1 MSNPLNV
8 FKGVRA
14 QMGLVLACPLI
25 ALGVII
31 YVTKAGLN
39 GTDEQFKHV
48 FGMMVPETEAVAAAE
63 NATTEAISSA
73 RAAVAFSDDAERNAA
88 IAQARAALKR
98 LEDAGQK
105 LHDVNVEHHPEEA
118 AEALASIKPIPATIR
133 PILALIERNTVIDS
147 ERALEMLKGD
157 ELKKACEPLQAMAE
171 EMRGSRADV
180 QNEAVAQVAG
190 LRRDIII
197 VSAAA
202 AALSL
207 ALGGFFALRLYARIN
222 NLTIRLKEI
231 AAGKGTLRDRRLTPP
246 DNAELGSLAT
256 SFNGFAAELNKL
268 LEQFD
273 NMAKEVR
280 DEAGTIAGAGEQMN
294 SSAKSQC
301 QQVAN
306 IAGAVDELAQA
317 ANEATTS
324 SQQASESAAR
334 AGDLARQG
342 REAVA
347 RTISV
352 MNSISE
358 AVNAGAASVSELGKR
373 SEQIGAI
380 INVINDIAD
389 QTNLLALNAAI
400 EAARAGEHGRGFAV
414 VADEVR
420 KLAERTT
427 SATKEVADSI
437 KMIQSET
444 ANAVKRMNA
453 GTTEVKTGISRA
465 GETTASLE
473 KIVSSVEQTT
483 GTFKAIAESISKQS
497 ELGTLIKDQISSI
510 SAAADESTRAAGSV
524 AGSSTKLADRAGKLR
539 ATIAEFARDHA

>member
-1 MSNPLNV
+1 MFNILG
-8 FKGVRA
+8 FLKGVRG
-14 QMGLVLACPLI
+14 QMALVLACPMF
-25 ALGVII
+25 ALVVI
-31 YVTKAGLN
+31 VSVSTSGLKS
-39 GTDEQFKHV
+39 TDEQFNQV
-48 FGMMVPETEAVAAAE
+48 FGMMVPETEAIASAE
-63 NATTEAISSA
+63 NATSEAISAA
-73 RAAVAFSDDAERNAA
+73 RAAISISDDAERAA
-88 IAQARAALKR
+88 VLSQARAAIKR

-105 LHDVNVEHHPEEA
+105 LHDVNVDHHPGEA
-118 AEALASIKPIPATIR
+118 AEALAAIKPIPDALR

-147 ERALEMLKGD
+147 EKAADMLKG
-157 ELKKACEPLQAMAE
+157 EALAKACQPLKAMAD
-171 EMRGSRADV
+171 EMRDSRKEV
-180 QNEAVAQVAG
+180 QQEAMGQVNTLRRNIVTVSAVAAG
-190 LRRDIII
+190 L
-197 VSAAA
+197 
-202 AALSL
+202 SL
-207 ALGGFFALRLYARIN
+207 VLGGFVALRLYSRIN
-222 NLTIRLKEI
+222 SLTGRLQEI
-231 AAGKGTLRDRRLTPP
+231 AAGKGNLSDRRLVPP

-273 NMAKEVR
+273 AMAKDVS
-280 DEAGTIAGAGEQMN
+280 DEAGTIAGAGEEMN
-294 SSAKSQC
+294 SSAKSQA
-301 QQVAN
+301 QQVTN

-317 ANEATTS
+317 VTEATAS
-324 SQQASESAAR
+324 SKQASESAAR
-334 AGDLARQG
+334 AGDLAREG

-347 RTISV
+347 RTIAV

-427 SATKEVADSI
+427 TATKEVSDSI

-444 ANAVKRMNA
+444 ANAVQRMNA
-453 GTTEVKTGISRA
+453 GTSEVKTGIGRA
-465 GETTASLE
+465 GETTTSLE
-473 KIVSSVEQTT
+473 KIVSSVELTT
-483 GTFKAIAESISKQS
+483 STFKVIAESISKQS
-497 ELGTLIKDQISSI
+497 ELGTLIKDQISAI

-524 AGSSTKLADRAGKLR
+524 AASSTKLANRAGKLR
-539 ATIAEFARDHA
+539 STIAEFARDHA